1 MSCPRSE
8 FLEFFFEI
16 WAAASSKKFLEKF
29 GRWSAFR
36 QLRAVSRKFR
46 VSIRDLSP
54 SAQQTASLLGSVAG
68 GPAARLFGTGWPFS
82 IQIRRTYVSRWFAEF
97 GRRAAQGLHSQG
109 LHTCSSCMVIGSLGR
124 CAAAADSRARR
135 SCSSCSSWPMRIKAG
150 EMMARQSNHHRYP
163 NQYFSQKISVIRLNL
178 ESRYEINF

>member
-1 MSCPRSE
+1 MGAGRRFGSCGRFRENFESRSE
-8 FLEFFFEI
+8 IYLQ
-16 WAAASSKKFLEKF
+16 ARSKRLPY
-29 GRWSAFR
+29 SAVW
-36 QLRAVSRKFR
+36 LVG
-46 VSIRDLSP
+46 LP
-54 SAQQTASLLGSVAG
+54 
-68 GPAARLFGTGWPFS
+68 RLFGTGWPFS

-97 GRRAAQGLHSQG
+97 GRRAAQGLHSHLVREIQG